1 MRSLKE
7 LIYSCIETHFVSTQL
22 ECKGSAFTFREFNVL
37 LNISTQSSIK
47 DRRQIFLQKRIV
59 FGYFIL
65 LNEGFFAT
73 EYSSIDKGSQT
84 IKVS

>member
-7 LIYSCIETHFVSTQL
+7 LVYSCIEAHFVSTQL
-22 ECKGSAFTFREFNVL
+22 ECKGSAFTLRKFYVL

-59 FGYFIL
+59 FSCFIL
-65 LNEGFFAT
+65 LDEGFFAT
-73 EYSSIDKGSQT
+73 EYSAINKGSQT